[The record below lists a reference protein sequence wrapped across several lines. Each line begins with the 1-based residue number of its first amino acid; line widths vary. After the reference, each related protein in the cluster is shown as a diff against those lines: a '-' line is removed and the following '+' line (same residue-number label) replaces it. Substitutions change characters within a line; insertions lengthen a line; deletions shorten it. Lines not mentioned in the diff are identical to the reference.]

1 MEEIWKDIENYQGYY
16 QVSTL
21 GRVRSLD
28 RVVGQKRKICRGTVL
43 KQNLSGKSRY
53 YIVNLKKDGI
63 SKSLTVHRLVAEAFI
78 SNLDNKPQID
88 HIDGNPLNNNVDNLR
103 WVTASE
109 NQRNPISSERKRKS
123 LLGVFRP
130 KRGDSK
136 KARPVIGTS
145 LKDGSQIEFDC
156 ISSVAD
162 YFGIADNKVGH
173 VCSCCRGKRNSF
185 RGYTWKYKI

>member
-1 MEEIWKDIENYQGYY
+1 MEEIWKDIEGYQGYY

-28 RVVGQKRKICRGTVL
+28 RVVGEKNKPCNGMILRWH
-43 KQNLSGKSRY
+43 LSGKSRY
-53 YIVNLKKDGI
+53 YTVNLKKDSTSRYLSI
-63 SKSLTVHRLVAEAFI
+63 HRLVAKAFI
-78 SNLDNKPQID
+78 PNPENRPQID
-88 HIDGNPLNNNVDNLR
+88 HIDGNPLNNIVSNLR

-109 NQRNPISSERKRKS
+109 NQRNPISSERKRKG

-145 LKDGSQIEFDC
+145 LEDGSQIEFDC

-185 RGYTWKYKI
+185 RGYTWKYKV